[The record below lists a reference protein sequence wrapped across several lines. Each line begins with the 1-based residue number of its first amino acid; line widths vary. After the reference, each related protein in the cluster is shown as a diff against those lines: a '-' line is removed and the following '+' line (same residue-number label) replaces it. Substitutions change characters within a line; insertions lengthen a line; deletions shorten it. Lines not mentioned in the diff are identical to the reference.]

1 MLFYGGASHKLGPV
15 QFVLDKSNYMAP
27 WRLRDTEGRLDLTL
41 TPWYDRTTRTKLL
54 WVDNECHQMFGR
66 FTGTAVLDD
75 GTALA
80 VTDLISF
87 AEHARNNW

>member
-1 MLFYGGASHKLGPV
+1 
-15 QFVLDKSNYMAP
+15 
-27 WRLRDTEGRLDLTL
+27 
-41 TPWYDRTTRTKLL
+41 
-54 WVDNECHQMFGR
+54 MFGR